1 MRCYPLRD
9 AGFAPMM
16 NPVRPSARSP
26 HDIRSYRRNGPLTAP
41 SSGAGRM
48 PTAGQAADSEQHH
61 METHEPTTANADLW
75 AKYFQEE
82 WGRWFRP
89 FGATGQ
95 TPVAQVAEGTA
106 ARVASFLSLV
116 AAGPIAWLYS

>member
-1 MRCYPLRD
+1 
-9 AGFAPMM
+9 
-16 NPVRPSARSP
+16 
-26 HDIRSYRRNGPLTAP
+26 
-41 SSGAGRM
+41 
-48 PTAGQAADSEQHH
+48 

-116 AAGPIAWLYS
+116 AAGPIAWLYSTNAPNVTPIRRERPAFDVHGEFESIEDPAA